1 MIQMYQKPLK
11 GKQVGVV
18 LGAFAPLHQGH
29 LDLIMQAKKENDGG
43 CLVIV
48 CGGEG
53 DKGEP
58 VDLPFKRR
66 YRYVREFFAKDDLV
80 AVFGINDT
88 EMGVPDYPNG
98 WDRWLEVFNQIAE
111 ANVFTSNGEKP
122 ELIFYVGEPSYRE
135 ALEERGYNAILV
147 DRQINPISATMI
159 RENPFKYWHKI
170 ALPFR
175 RVFSYNILV
184 TGTASEGKSTLVQDI
199 GKYFSIPA
207 SHEWPRDY
215 MADSNINDNEL
226 DGADYLAFLNGQ
238 YELNKSLINSPSN
251 PGIFIADTDSMTTQ
265 MYAEYYAKDPTCA
278 LTEEEGKI
286 IKRTAEE
293 FTRKSRW
300 DVIFVAVPHGR
311 FVDDHTRYMLHS
323 GMKERQELLNILITA
338 IEESGNGDKIIF
350 LNGTYHEN
358 FLTVKKHIEELGYE

>member
-11 GKQVGVV
+11 GKRVGVV

-29 LDLIMQAKKENDGG
+29 LDEIMRAKKENDGG
-43 CLVIV
+43 CIIIV

-80 AVFGINDT
+80 AVYGINDT
-88 EMGVPDYPNG
+88 EMGIPDYPHG
-98 WDRWLEVFNQIAE
+98 WKPWLDVFDEIAE
-111 ANVFTSNGEKP
+111 KGIENYADTDI
-122 ELIFYVGEPSYRE
+122 IFYVGEKDYEIKLKELGRMCVYMGRT
-135 ALEERGYNAILV
+135 L
-147 DRQINPISATMI
+147 NPISATLI
-159 RENPFKYWHKI
+159 RENPLKYWQQI

-175 RVFSYNILV
+175 RVFSTNILV

-199 GKYFSIPA
+199 GKYLSIPA
-207 SHEWPRDY
+207 SYEWARNY

-226 DGADYLAFLNGQ
+226 DSADYLAFLYGQ
-238 YELNKSLINSPSN
+238 HELNKSLINSPAN

-278 LTEEEGKI
+278 LTEEEYQV
-286 IKRTAEE
+286 IKKAAEE
-293 FTRKSRW
+293 LTRKARW
-300 DVIFVAVPHGR
+300 DVIFVVVPQHK
-311 FVDDHTRYMLHS
+311 FVDDHTRYMLHA
-323 GMKERQELLNILITA
+323 GMKERSELLKILSRI
-338 IEESGNGDKIIF
+338 IKESGNTNIII
-350 LNGTYHEN
+350 LNGSYYEN
-358 FLTVKKHIEELGYE
+358 FLKVSNYIKAVQRNEQY

>member
-111 ANVFTSNGEKP
+111 ENTSTPNEKKP
-122 ELIFYVGEPSYRE
+122 ELIFYVGEPSYKE
-135 ALEERGYNAILV
+135 ALEKRGYNAILIE
-147 DRQINPISATMI
+147 Q
-159 RENPFKYWHKI
+159 
-170 ALPFR
+170 
-175 RVFSYNILV
+175 
-184 TGTASEGKSTLVQDI
+184 
-199 GKYFSIPA
+199 
-207 SHEWPRDY
+207 
-215 MADSNINDNEL
+215 
-226 DGADYLAFLNGQ
+226 
-238 YELNKSLINSPSN
+238 
-251 PGIFIADTDSMTTQ
+251 
-265 MYAEYYAKDPTCA
+265 
-278 LTEEEGKI
+278 
-286 IKRTAEE
+286 
-293 FTRKSRW
+293 
-300 DVIFVAVPHGR
+300 GR
-311 FVDDHTRYMLHS
+311 PQP
-323 GMKERQELLNILITA
+323 ERLQLLNRLA
-338 IEESGNGDKIIF
+338 IRQLEKIQEI
-350 LNGTYHEN
+350 NVDTI
-358 FLTVKKHIEELGYE
+358 KKLGKQDNK